1 MVDSGVEDRSRKY
14 ATPKLI
20 VGYEEVKKYADSH
33 GIKVYNAT
41 RGGVLEVF
49 PRVKLE
55 DILKTRAEEK

>member
-1 MVDSGVEDRSRKY
+1 MDSGVEDRSRKY

-49 PRVKLE
+49 PRVRLG